1 MPVRDK
7 TAQAA
12 VDSSQRFE
20 TIALACAAAVVI
32 MTACVLAGA
41 HLATHVAGNPPLRA
55 GLVDAAV
62 ATVRLPAHVGDP
74 ATAWTPVQA
83 AALPTAGPYYGC
95 LSVTI
100 AVATAVTGLAVR
112 TWRSVGRVRHP
123 LGVEPHA
130 GLARPRDLRRLTVRQ
145 SLPGRLTLGRVGGRL
160 VAAEPQASLA
170 VVGPTGCG
178 KSAGFAIPALLEW
191 DGPVIATSVKTD
203 LLHAT
208 LARRRAMGR
217 VWIFDPTG
225 ATPHQPAR
233 WSPLATCSSWHGAI
247 RMAAWLTEAAK
258 GRLQSVTDE
267 EYWMSQA
274 RKALAP
280 HLYAAAVS
288 GATMRDVVRW
298 IDAQEQDRVRLALQ
312 RQAGVL
318 DEVERALGGADADD
332 ERRQLEPHTRADIV
346 DQIRQV
352 LRADAGR
359 RAELADQRVIHWPL
373 DMQEQLDERIANEV
387 ETRLRR
393 LVEAKVVAAARSR
406 GDLDALV
413 SVESLW
419 AQEDRL
425 RGSIY
430 ATVQNVLLVYTDPQV
445 ADATSAAE
453 VDIDE
458 WLAGSNTIFVVATAD
473 EQDRLRPALT
483 VLIQQAVRRAY
494 EVANSLGGSLARPCL
509 LLLDEA
515 GNIAPLRD
523 LPSYA
528 ATARSHGISVVS
540 IWQDLAQIRAL
551 YGNRAQV
558 VINNHRAKIFGS
570 DNDDPDTLEF
580 VSRLV
585 GDSQFIERNYSADV
599 TGSGRRSVSEHTT
612 YRRAVPLDVLRRL
625 RRGNALLIYGSQLPA
640 HLELRPWYD
649 DRRLRALAGVR
660 PEPADPS

>member
-1 MPVRDK
+1 ML
-7 TAQAA
+7 AA
-12 VDSSQRFE
+12 
-20 TIALACAAAVVI
+20 
-32 MTACVLAGA
+32 A
-41 HLATHVAGNPPLRA
+41 HLATHLAGNPPLRA

-62 ATVRLPAHVGDP
+62 AMVRLPSHVDDP
-74 ATAWTPVQA
+74 ARAWTPEQA
-83 AALPTAGPYYGC
+83 TALPGPGAFYGC
-95 LSVTI
+95 LFLVI
-100 AVATAVTGLAVR
+100 ALASAVSILAVR
-112 TWRSVGRVRHP
+112 LWRSVGRDRHP

-130 GLARPRDLRRLTVRQ
+130 GLAKPGDLRRLLVRRPT
-145 SLPGRLTLGRVGGRL
+145 PGRLTLGRLGGRL

-191 DGPVIATSVKTD
+191 EGPVVATSVKTD
-203 LLHAT
+203 LLQAT
-208 LARRRAMGR
+208 LTRRRALGR

-225 ATPHQPAR
+225 ATPHHPAR
-233 WSPLATCSSWHGAI
+233 WSPLATCSTWHGAI

-258 GRLQSVTDE
+258 GRLQTVTDE

-298 IDAQEQDRVRLALQ
+298 IDAQEQEQVRLALQ

-318 DEVERALGGADADD
+318 DEVERALGDPQADH

-346 DQIRQV
+346 DQIRDV

-373 DMQEQLDERIANEV
+373 DMQDQLDERIANEV
-387 ETRLRR
+387 EARLRR
-393 LVEAKVVAAARSR
+393 LVEAKIVADARAR
-406 GDLDALV
+406 GDLDPLV

-483 VLIQQAVRRAY
+483 VLIQQAIRRAY
-494 EVANSLGGSLARPCL
+494 EVANTLGGSLTRPCL

-528 ATARSHGISVVS
+528 ATARSHGISLVS

-585 GDSQFIERNYSADV
+585 GDSQVIERNYSSDV
-599 TGSGRRSVSEHTT
+599 TGAGRRSVSEHRT
-612 YRRAVPLDVLRRL
+612 YRRALPLDVLRRM

-640 HLELRPWYD
+640 HLELRPWYG
-649 DRRLRALAGVR
+649 DRRLRALAGVC
-660 PEPADPS
+660 PERADAD

>member
-1 MPVRDK
+1 
-7 TAQAA
+7 
-12 VDSSQRFE
+12 
-20 TIALACAAAVVI
+20 
-32 MTACVLAGA
+32 
-41 HLATHVAGNPPLRA
+41 
-55 GLVDAAV
+55 
-62 ATVRLPAHVGDP
+62 
-74 ATAWTPVQA
+74 
-83 AALPTAGPYYGC
+83 
-95 LSVTI
+95 
-100 AVATAVTGLAVR
+100 
-112 TWRSVGRVRHP
+112 
-123 LGVEPHA
+123 
-130 GLARPRDLRRLTVRQ
+130 
-145 SLPGRLTLGRVGGRL
+145 
-160 VAAEPQASLA
+160 
-170 VVGPTGCG
+170 
-178 KSAGFAIPALLEW
+178 
-191 DGPVIATSVKTD
+191 
-203 LLHAT
+203 
-208 LARRRAMGR
+208 
-217 VWIFDPTG
+217 
-225 ATPHQPAR
+225 
-233 WSPLATCSSWHGAI
+233 
-247 RMAAWLTEAAK
+247 MAAWLTEAAK

-298 IDAQEQDRVRLALQ
+298 IDSQEQEQVRLALQ

-318 DEVERALGGADADD
+318 DEVERALGGPDVEG
-332 ERRQLEPHTRADIV
+332 ERQQLEPHTRADV
-346 DQIRQV
+346 VEQIREV
-352 LRADAGR
+352 LRAGTGR
-359 RAELADQRVIHWPL
+359 RPELADQRVIHWPL

-387 ETRLRR
+387 EARLRR
-393 LVEAKVVAAARSR
+393 MVEAKILAAARGR

-453 VDIDE
+453 IDIDQ

-483 VLIQQAVRRAY
+483 VLIQQSVRRAY

-528 ATARSHGISVVS
+528 ATARSHGISLVS

-585 GDSQFIERNYSADV
+585 GDSQFVERNYSADV
-599 TGSGRRSVSEHTT
+599 AGNGRRSVTEHRT
-612 YRRAVPLDVLRRL
+612 YRRALPLDVLRRM

-640 HLELRPWYD
+640 HLELRPWYR
-649 DRRLRALAGVR
+649 DRRLRSLSDVR
-660 PEPADPS
+660 AEPADGG